1 VYESQLITVQHTS
14 GHVKVG
20 TVHDHHARPRLLY
33 ISSAQTQLIFKHY
46 FVVLFA
52 FPVSTF
58 GRVDRGSE
66 VEVDAGA
73 HVYPNGPKD
82 VLGFKYGNLETMV
95 EH

>member
-1 VYESQLITVQHTS
+1 
-14 GHVKVG
+14 
-20 TVHDHHARPRLLY
+20 
-33 ISSAQTQLIFKHY
+33 
-46 FVVLFA
+46 VVLFA

-73 HVYPNGPKD
+73 HVYPNGPKN